1 MSHKQPHNER
11 DKSRSRPW
19 HNQPHHRPSTTGR
32 RRRRPPPTNNRDT
45 TGSERS
51 HAEAEGS
58 RSDLSAGR
66 APARPPVRP
75 TRERRH
81 GCEIAPGS
89 QTPRRQAQ
97 EPPARRGCQL
107 AARPRARS
115 EYFTYESSGQLI
127 HEKSPATCK
136 DTQRYAVTHSKRAAT
151 SALLLREGRVSRAA
165 ERSRTCC
172 LGRAGQRNGWLAPPP
187 AVRRGRTLCGRPW
200 KDWQRPWLG
209 LLALNVGA
217 EPRRRSPTIV
227 AGDG

>member
-11 DKSRSRPW
+11 DKSRSHPW
-19 HNQPHHRPSTTGR
+19 HNQPHHRPSTTGVAAA
-32 RRRRPPPTNNRDT
+32 PPPTNNRDT

-66 APARPPVRP
+66 PPARPPVRP

-127 HEKSPATCK
+127 HEKSSATCK
-136 DTQRYAVTHSKRAAT
+136 HTQRYAVTHSKRAAT
-151 SALLLREGRVSRAA
+151 SALLLREGQVSRAA
-165 ERSRTCC
+165 ERSRTC
-172 LGRAGQRNGWLAPPP
+172 LLP
-187 AVRRGRTLCGRPW
+187 RPS
-200 KDWQRPWLG
+200 RPEERL
-209 LLALNVGA
+209 VGA
-217 EPRRRSPTIV
+217 ASGRQTRPHALRQALEGLAAAM
-227 AGDG
+227 AGPLGPQRWS